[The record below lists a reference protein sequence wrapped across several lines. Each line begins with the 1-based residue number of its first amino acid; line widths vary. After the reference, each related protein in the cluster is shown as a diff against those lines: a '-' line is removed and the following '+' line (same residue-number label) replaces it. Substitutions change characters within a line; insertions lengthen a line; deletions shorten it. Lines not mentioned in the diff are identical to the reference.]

1 MDLFQKIEWFEKLA
15 SETVDTDD
23 EIPFEGENYSNDSI
37 LERKNAMLLRRRKL
51 AAALKR

>member
-15 SETVDTDD
+15 SETVDAEE
-23 EIPFEGENYSNDSI
+23 EISFEGENYSDDSV
-37 LERKNAMLLRRRKL
+37 LERKNAMLLRRQKL